1 MKIFEIG
8 IIGGTG
14 GIGRWFADFFER
26 EGYTVHVSGRRT
38 GMDIPAMAGR
48 CDVVIVSVPIGVTC
62 EIIEQVGPHMR
73 EDTLLM
79 DLTSLKTEPVKFMLE
94 HSVSEVIGAH
104 PLFGPDIDTLAGH
117 NVVLCP
123 ARTKKWL
130 VWLEEILKRNG
141 AHVVETTPEKHDKL
155 MAIVQG
161 LNHLNTIAMGMV
173 LSKMGADLSEL
184 KDFATPIF
192 NTKIDILK
200 KIFGNNP
207 RLYAEIIT
215 SNPDIEKILGIYEK
229 TLSELKGLVNKRDA
243 QGLTEMIEKQ
253 GKGIN
258 NLSFF

>member
-1 MKIFEIG
+1 MKNFEIG

-14 GIGRWFADFFER
+14 GIGRWFADFFKS

-38 GMDIPAMAGR
+38 GMDIPAMAVR
-48 CDVVIVSVPIGVTC
+48 CDVVIVSVPIGITC

-73 EDTLLM
+73 EGTLLM
-79 DLTSLKTEPVKFMLE
+79 DFTSLKAEPVKFMLDY
-94 HSVSEVIGAH
+94 SVSEVIGTH

-117 NVVLCP
+117 NVVICP
-123 ARTKKWL
+123 ARTEKWL
-130 VWLEEILKRNG
+130 AWLEGILKRNG
-141 AHVVETTPEKHDKL
+141 ANVVESTPVKHDKL

-161 LNHLNTIAMGMV
+161 LNHLNTITMGMV
-173 LSKMGADLSEL
+173 ISEIGADLSEL

-215 SNPDIEKILGIYEK
+215 SNPDIDKILGIYEK
-229 TLSELKGLVNKRDA
+229 TLSELKGLINKRDA
-243 QGLTEMIEKQ
+243 QGLTEMIDKQ
-253 GKGIN
+253 GKAIIC
-258 NLSFF
+258 